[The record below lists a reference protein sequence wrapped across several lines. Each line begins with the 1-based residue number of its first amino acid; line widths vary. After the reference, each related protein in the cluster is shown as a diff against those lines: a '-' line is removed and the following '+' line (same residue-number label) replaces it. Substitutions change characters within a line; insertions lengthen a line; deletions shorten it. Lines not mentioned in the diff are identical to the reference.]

1 MARTI
6 EFGENPDE
14 RRVIEE
20 DGTAELA
27 PAALESTELA
37 RVPAPAVSKTS
48 ARAAANLRYAGA
60 PYDEIARLLDYRDAA
75 TARRVVEEA
84 IARAYPDESR
94 ESLFRIASARLE
106 ALAYK
111 LNAKTEALIPER
123 DDRGR
128 IVKDAEGKPVMR
140 ENPEQLAY
148 VKAVAD
154 LTTRWTRLHGL
165 EAPTQVQI
173 TPNAEAFDKVIA
185 SARDRMLAG
194 SAPEADIFGDVEDA
208 ELVEDA
214 EEGELDG

>member
-37 RVPAPAVSKTS
+37 RVPAPSVSKTS

-106 ALAYK
+106 SLAYK

-128 IVKDAEGKPVMR
+128 IVKDHDGKPVMR

-185 SARDRMLAG
+185 SARERMLAG
-194 SAPEADIFGDVEDA
+194 AAPEADIFGGVEDA